1 MFPGPPDRARRS
13 PGPLPSTVSR
23 EPHPRHRVAS
33 QGAGREARPCAR
45 NSPGG
50 RRPARAGVRC
60 RDPVLVLGF
69 SPGGK
74 KRREKRKAPRDPAG
88 LSYQVPTV
96 TRGAAHRWVPG
107 RAGVR
112 RAGWVPGE
120 GSGWAVPLMS
130 GPRAARRGFRP
141 PHRGVHLVRIEA
153 NSYSSAALLPC
164 KVSGFAKMLPFAP
177 FLTNNCSSWARV
189 PRGAPAAPGSPS

>member
-1 MFPGPPDRARRS
+1 MFPGLPDRARRS
-13 PGPLPSTVSR
+13 SGPLL
-23 EPHPRHRVAS
+23 HRI
-33 QGAGREARPCAR
+33 QGAPSPPSGGE
-45 NSPGG
+45 PGG
-50 RRPARAGVRC
+50 REGGPAVRPEQPGWAPARRSRCPVPRSGAGPRI
-60 RDPVLVLGF
+60 L
-69 SPGGK
+69 PGRE
-74 KRREKRKAPRDPAG
+74 KRHEKRKAPRDPAG

-153 NSYSSAALLPC
+153 GCN
-164 KVSGFAKMLPFAP
+164 GWIM
-177 FLTNNCSSWARV
+177 TNNQGDEAIATRPVRPIPTLVRRCCRARS
-189 PRGAPAAPGSPS
+189 RALQKCYRLLRF